1 MFSQLFPETNFVTY
15 PNGTSNAPDI
25 KRIVDILRRVKFVD
39 TFGSFKKYKSYY
51 VKTGETPDIVAT
63 KLYGSSDWYWL
74 LMVFN
79 DMTDPFNDWPRDGL
93 DFNDDNISYNLDVIN
108 YLPHDGSTETPEVA
122 TILYPFLPGDILTK
136 CDQTGN
142 IPDTNSTY
150 SVSSTRGPLLAIDI
164 NILDSLGPRLQEG
177 DFFTTII
184 DNGTIGPVYEVKLV
198 RNPITTISSFET
210 QDARQLSPFVD
221 SDTIDTADENILD
234 PTLGGENLTN
244 TLVYKYIN
252 DPTNTNY
259 SQYARSVKYSQ
270 ANKTEQNR
278 LIKVFP
284 DNLKQQ
290 AYNEIAKLL
299 SQLPSSGTTSRLSTI
314 NKANPNSLSLL

>member
-1 MFSQLFPETNFVTY
+1 MFSKLFPETDFVTY
-15 PNGTSNAPDI
+15 PNGNSNAPDI

-79 DMTDPFNDWPRDGL
+79 DMTDPFSDWPRDGL

-108 YLPHDGSTETPEVA
+108 YLPHDGGIN

-136 CDQTGN
+136 CDSEGV
-142 IPDTNSTY
+142 ISDTNSTY
-150 SVSSTRGPLLAIDI
+150 SVSTTRGPLLAIDI

-177 DFFTTII
+177 DFFTKID
-184 DNGTIGPVYEVKLV
+184 DNGDIGLVYEVKLV
-198 RNPITTISSFET
+198 RNPITTLSSFET

-221 SDTIDTADENILD
+221 SDTIGTDNENILD
-234 PTLGGENLTN
+234 PAMGGVNLTN
-244 TLVYKYIN
+244 TLVYKYIS

-259 SQYARSVKYSQ
+259 SQYVRSVKYSQ
-270 ANKTEQNR
+270 VNKTEQNR

-290 AYNEIAKLL
+290 AYTEIAKLL